1 LLSQEVF
8 RYAAEVR
15 AGFAEIINMPFAVI
29 ATLSFL
35 VVLGVMVLVHEFGH
49 FAVAKLC
56 GVRVEVFSLGFGTR
70 LFGVKWGDTDYR
82 VSALP
87 LGGYVKMAGET
98 PGSETT
104 GDPGEFSSH
113 PRWQRVLIAV
123 AGPVANFLLAF
134 VLMAG
139 LYMMHNEVEQYLES
153 PAVLDV
159 VPPNSPV
166 GRAGLESGDRIIRF
180 DQDRNPTWEKVTDR
194 AALDVNTTVPVTVE
208 RTVNAQTR
216 QFSTEIL
223 LADPGK
229 GEDFDIEAL
238 GLLPKEQD
246 GPVIIEDLMPGD
258 PAAKAGLKA
267 GDGLIS
273 VNGQVVHGVPAVIA
287 VLDEA
292 GNKPATLVLER
303 NGKPFS
309 VTVQPIWAD
318 YGTGQPGYRLGFT
331 AAAPPSRVEQLPLPQ
346 AVRRSVSYNLRYSG
360 YILDILHRM
369 FTHHGAVMQQLS
381 GPIGMARMTGEAA
394 EHGWEPVIGL
404 TALISL
410 NLGIMNLLPIPILD
424 GGMIL
429 LLCIEGVMRRDL
441 KQEFKERVYQVAF
454 VMLILVFAFIMVND
468 VSKLNLFSKLKP

>member
-1 LLSQEVF
+1 
-8 RYAAEVR
+8 
-15 AGFAEIINMPFAVI
+15 
-29 ATLSFL
+29 
-35 VVLGVMVLVHEFGH
+35 MVLVHEFGH

-56 GVRVEVFSLGFGTR
+56 GVRIEVFSLGFGAR

-87 LGGYVKMAGET
+87 LGGYVKMAGEM

-104 GDPGEFSSH
+104 GDPGEFTAH

-159 VPPNSPV
+159 VPPNSPA
-166 GRAGLESGDRIIRF
+166 GRAGLESGDRIVRF
-180 DQDRNPTWEKVTDR
+180 DSDHNPTWEKVTDR

-208 RTVNAQTR
+208 RTVNGQTK
-216 QFSTEIL
+216 QFSTELL
-223 LADPGK
+223 LADSSK
-229 GEDFDIEAL
+229 GEDFDLESL
-238 GLLPKEQD
+238 GLLPRQQD
-246 GPVIIEDLMPGD
+246 GPVIIEDVMGGD
-258 PAAKAGLKA
+258 PAAKAGLKP
-267 GDGLIS
+267 GDGLVS
-273 VNGQVVHGVPAVIA
+273 VNGQAVHGVPAIIA
-287 VLDEA
+287 VLDEG
-292 GNKPATLVLER
+292 GNKPANLVVLR
-303 NGKPFS
+303 DGKTFS

-318 YGTGQPGYRLGFT
+318 LGAGGTPGYRLGFS
-331 AAAPPSRVEQLPLPQ
+331 ASPPPFRVEQLPLPQ

-381 GPIGMARMTGEAA
+381 GPIGIARMTGEAA
-394 EHGWEPVIGL
+394 EHGWEPLIGL
-404 TALISL
+404 MALISL

-429 LLCIEGVMRRDL
+429 LLCIEGLMRRDL

-454 VMLILVFAFIMVND
+454 VMLILAFAFIIVND

>member
-1 LLSQEVF
+1 
-8 RYAAEVR
+8 
-15 AGFAEIINMPFAVI
+15 MPFAVT
-29 ATLSFL
+29 ATVSFL
-35 VVLGVMVLVHEFGH
+35 LVLGVMVLVHEFGH

-87 LGGYVKMAGET
+87 LGGYVKMSGET

-123 AGPVANFLLAF
+123 AGPIANFILAF

-139 LYMMHNEVEQYLES
+139 LYMMHNEVEQYLDS

-159 VPPNSPV
+159 VPPNSPA
-166 GRAGLESGDRIIRF
+166 GRAGLQTGDRVMRF
-180 DQDRNPTWEKVTDR
+180 DSEQNPTWEKLTDR
-194 AALDVNTTVPVTVE
+194 ALLDVNTTVPVTVE
-208 RTVNAQTR
+208 RIVSGQPK
-216 QFSTEIL
+216 QFSTELL
-223 LADPGK
+223 LADPSK
-229 GEDFDIEAL
+229 GQDFEIESL
-238 GLLPKEQD
+238 GLLPREQD
-246 GPVIIEDLMPGD
+246 GPVIVEDVMPGN
-258 PAAKAGLKA
+258 PAAKAGLQA
-267 GDGLIS
+267 GDGLVS
-273 VNGQVVHGVPAVIA
+273 VNGQQVHGVPAVIA

-292 GNKPATLVLER
+292 GNKAANLVVER
-303 NGKPFS
+303 NGKQLS
-309 VTVQPIWAD
+309 VTVQPVWAD

-331 AAAPPSRVEQLPLPQ
+331 AAPPPFHVEQLPLPQ

-369 FTHHGAVMQQLS
+369 FTRHGAVMQQLS

-394 EHGWEPVIGL
+394 EMHGWEPIIGL

-429 LLCIEGVMRRDL
+429 LLCIEGLLRRDL
-441 KQEFKERVYQVAF
+441 KQEFKERMYQVAF
-454 VMLILVFAFIMVND
+454 VMLILFFAFIMVND
-468 VSKLNLFSKLKP
+468 VSKLNLFSRLKP

>member
-1 LLSQEVF
+1 
-8 RYAAEVR
+8 
-15 AGFAEIINMPFAVI
+15 MPFAVT
-29 ATLSFL
+29 ATVSFL
-35 VVLGVMVLVHEFGH
+35 LVLGVMVLVHEFGH

-87 LGGYVKMAGET
+87 LGGYVKMSGET

-123 AGPVANFLLAF
+123 AGPIANFILAF

-139 LYMMHNEVEQYLES
+139 LYMMHNEVEQYLDS

-159 VPPNSPV
+159 VPPNSPA
-166 GRAGLESGDRIIRF
+166 GRAGLQTGDRVMRF
-180 DQDRNPTWEKVTDR
+180 DSEQNPTWEKLTDR
-194 AALDVNTTVPVTVE
+194 ALLDVNTTVPVTVE
-208 RTVNAQTR
+208 RIVSGQPK
-216 QFSTEIL
+216 QFSTELL
-223 LADPGK
+223 LADPSK
-229 GEDFDIEAL
+229 GQDFEIESL
-238 GLLPKEQD
+238 GLLPREQD
-246 GPVIIEDLMPGD
+246 GPVIVEDVMPGN
-258 PAAKAGLKA
+258 PAAKAGLQA
-267 GDGLIS
+267 GDGLVS
-273 VNGQVVHGVPAVIA
+273 VNGQQVHGVPAVIA

-292 GNKPATLVLER
+292 GNKAANLVVER
-303 NGKPFS
+303 DGKQLS
-309 VTVQPIWAD
+309 VTVQPVWAD

-331 AAAPPSRVEQLPLPQ
+331 AAPPPFHVEQLPLPQ

-369 FTHHGAVMQQLS
+369 FTRHGAVMQQLS

-394 EHGWEPVIGL
+394 EMHGWEPIIGL

-429 LLCIEGVMRRDL
+429 LLCIEGLLRRDL
-441 KQEFKERVYQVAF
+441 KQEFKERMYQVAF
-454 VMLILVFAFIMVND
+454 VMLILFFAFIMVND
-468 VSKLNLFSKLKP
+468 VSKLNLFSRLKP